1 MNKAFTSCA
10 AAHFDFLEE
19 SPMIRSDASPI
30 RPENALHICQSHAA
44 RVLIDTCWAKV
55 TVFILVSYIPL
66 SDIVGFVTMV
76 TLSSS
81 VSKRTVFARNEDK
94 RNNCSLEISVVSK
107 SGNYLY

>member
-44 RVLIDTCWAKV
+44 RVLINTCWAKV
-55 TVFILVSYIPL
+55 IYPCFLHSFFSHRRLCYHGN
-66 SDIVGFVTMV
+66 IVEFGVEEDGV
-76 TLSSS
+76 CA
-81 VSKRTVFARNEDK
+81 KR
-94 RNNCSLEISVVSK
+94 
-107 SGNYLY
+107 G